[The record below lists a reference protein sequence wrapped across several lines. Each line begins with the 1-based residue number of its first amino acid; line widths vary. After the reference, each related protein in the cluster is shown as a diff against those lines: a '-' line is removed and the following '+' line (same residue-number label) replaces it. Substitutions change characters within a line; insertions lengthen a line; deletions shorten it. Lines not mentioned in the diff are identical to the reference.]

1 MNSPEIITGYKPE
14 RIWPAIFILCI
25 CLPAMLLTA
34 CGAGGG
40 NGSAGSVPEVSAAG
54 AAPAGSHTLDVPV
67 PPALLSESGAR
78 EFLSEHYWDNFD
90 FADTTWIADTAAL
103 EKAFAGW
110 ARLLC
115 QLPEPDAAELSGSL
129 MRRADGIPAMLLGL
143 YETAE
148 RFFDK
153 PNSPFRNETLFIPVL
168 EAVLASG
175 SVDTLYRIR
184 PRAQLALAMKNRPG
198 MRAADFVYTRKDGS
212 AGRLYGL
219 DAEYTLLMFYAPDCP
234 YCRDVERYIP
244 DSDIFGPLVS
254 SGRLKLLAVYPGKD
268 TVLWRE
274 HLPEI
279 PAQWTVG
286 RDAQRAIIGGN
297 LYDIRTTPMLYLLDR
312 GKRVI
317 LKDRPVEQIESWF
330 AQHADGR

>member
-1 MNSPEIITGYKPE
+1 MNSSEIKTGYKPE
-14 RIWPAIFILCI
+14 RIWSAIFVLCI
-25 CLPAMLLTA
+25 CLPAMLSTA

-40 NGSAGSVPEVSAAG
+40 NGAAGSVPEVAPAG
-54 AAPAGSHTLDVPV
+54 AAPAGAHTLDVPV
-67 PPALLSESGAR
+67 PPAMLSANGAL

-110 ARLLC
+110 AHLLC
-115 QLPEPDAAELSGSL
+115 LLPESDAAESSGSL
-129 MRRADGIPAMLLGL
+129 MRRADGIPDMLLGL
-143 YETAE
+143 YGTAE
-148 RFFDK
+148 RFFDQ
-153 PNSPFRNETLFIPVL
+153 PDSPYCNESLFIPVL
-168 EAVLASG
+168 EAVLASET
-175 SVDTLYRIR
+175 VDTLDLIR

-198 MRAADFVYTRKDGS
+198 MRAADFVYTREDGT
-212 AGRLYGL
+212 AGRLYGV

-234 YCRDVERYIP
+234 YCRDIERYIP
-244 DSDIFGPLVS
+244 DSDILGPLVA

-268 TVLWRE
+268 TLLWRE

-286 RDAQRAIIGGN
+286 RDAQRAIIDGD

-317 LKDRPVEQIESWF
+317 LKNRPVEQVESWF
-330 AQHADGR
+330 AQHADGK